1 MQNVPGEGDFE
12 HYQGIWRMQPL
23 PNCNP
28 SGGDATRLTYAV
40 EIKPKGILPV
50 KLIEGRIA
58 SDLKTN
64 LMAIRDNV
72 ESQTIKQKELEKNSL
87 KSESSATKTSEYV
100 PSPSLST
107 PAMASVLSG
116 IKVGQEEEIMDIKF
130 ENKMLKKRVEYLE
143 SELLKKEEIL
153 NIIRKQVN

>member
-72 ESQTIKQKELEKNSL
+72 ESQTIKQKELEKNTL
-87 KSESSATKTSEYV
+87 KSESSEYV
-100 PSPSLST
+100 PSPSFST

>member
-23 PNCNP
+23 PNCSP

-72 ESQTIKQKELEKNSL
+72 ESQTIKQKELEKNTL
-87 KSESSATKTSEYV
+87 KSESSEYV
-100 PSPSLST
+100 PSPSFST